1 MSATMITVANFAEDG
16 TEALQNYVEGV
27 LSLLEQAGAK
37 VLRYGGEEILVG
49 TERFDLIAVMEFP
62 SAETMKQFLISD
74 DYLAMELTETEL
86 SNF

>member
-1 MSATMITVANFAEDG
+1 MITVANFAEDG